1 MKNLYL
7 ETNIVLDLLAERM
20 PFYTEAA
27 KLFSLADK
35 KKLKLSIS
43 SLCLADAHYI
53 LSRQNPEIEVRK
65 VLRKFKVLVNVL
77 PLDDKITDLA
87 LNSDFKD
94 FEYAIQYFTAI
105 QNDQDL
111 IITRNQ
117 HDFKESKIPV
127 MTAGEFIKSI
137 KNKVS
142 S

>member
-7 ETNIVLDLLAERM
+7 DTNIVLDLLAERM

-94 FEYAIQYFTAI
+94 FEDAIQYFTAI
-105 QNDQDL
+105 EYDQDL

-137 KNKVS
+137 NN
-142 S
+142 

>member
-7 ETNIVLDLLAERM
+7 DTNIVLDLLAERI

-53 LSRQNPEIEVRK
+53 LSRQNPGIEVRK
-65 VLRKFKVLVNVL
+65 VLRKLKVLVNVL

-94 FEYAIQYFTAI
+94 FEDAIQYFTAI
-105 QNDQDL
+105 ENDQDL

-117 HDFKESKIPV
+117 HDYKESKIPV

-137 KNKVS
+137 KK
-142 S
+142 

>member
-7 ETNIVLDLLAERM
+7 DTNIVLDLLAERM

-65 VLRKFKVLVNVL
+65 VLRKFKVLVIVL

-94 FEYAIQYFTAI
+94 YEDAIQYFTALEY
-105 QNDQDL
+105 DQDL

-137 KNKVS
+137 KK
-142 S
+142 

>member
-7 ETNIVLDLLAERM
+7 DTNIVLDLLAERM

-53 LSRQNPEIEVRK
+53 LSRQNREIEVRK

-94 FEYAIQYFTAI
+94 FEDAIQYFTAI
-105 QNDQDL
+105 ENDQDL

-117 HDFKESKIPV
+117 HDIKESKIPV

-137 KNKVS
+137 KK
-142 S
+142 